1 MSICNISTKQIRH
14 YTFAEFYLNV
24 IPTFVIKCSGDY
36 MYGFV
41 MSHVVLLTSIK
52 PEKIYY
58 LKFLPTNHIIMTDW
72 DLLTPGIGLTSIGIV
87 GVGIALSGIAKT
99 FLDGMH
105 AVSLLTM
112 FFGMIFLASGLF
124 KDGFPTSGR
133 AKSAT
138 FITLG
143 FLVTFGFTAAVTG
156 GTQTPSIYA
165 YIGLMMLIS
174 IPATVLVVASYK
186 RTPYIKALAVIFI
199 GAAVVGGAVFYAFGL
214 VTPKAPSAGEEN
226 NGGTTGDDN
235 QEKQQQQAQPQTKKP
250 TELTKVSILPGSSA
264 QGNPSY
270 DPADLRVP
278 IGVGIQWINNDNVP
292 HTVTSLKDDGKSF
305 DSSIINVN
313 GNYTLDTSTLGD
325 SEYEYFCTLHPY
337 MRGKF
342 VMSTGAPSASP
353 TTGQNNSSTGNTSTL
368 GSEQT
373 IDDTMKNISIG
384 NNSGDTISTAKNNYT
399 NKQPQ
404 VSNAN
409 DTSITNMSTGRTTSS
424 ISTVSIA
431 SGSSLPSNR
440 EFYVPMVVN
449 TTIGSMITWKNED
462 FSPHT
467 VTSGNMTTGKTGVF
481 DSNIMEKGSTFSF
494 LFDKAGEYNYFCS
507 LHPFMTGRIVVR

>member
-1 MSICNISTKQIRH
+1 MYSSVISQVK
-14 YTFAEFYLNV
+14 
-24 IPTFVIKCSGDY
+24 
-36 MYGFV
+36 
-41 MSHVVLLTSIK
+41 LLILTQL
-52 PEKIYY
+52 EKINY
-58 LKFLPTNHIIMTDW
+58 LKFLQINHIVMTDW

-199 GAAVVGGAVFYAFGL
+199 GAAIVGGSVFYAFGL
-214 VTPKAPSAGEEN
+214 VTPKTPSAGEEQKAKTLGN
-226 NGGTTGDDN
+226 DN
-235 QEKQQQQAQPQTKKP
+235 QEKKQSQQQTKKP
-250 TELTKVSILPGSSA
+250 VELTKVTILPGASA

-270 DPADLRVP
+270 DPADLKVP

-305 DSSIINVN
+305 DSSIIAPN
-313 GNYTLDTSTLGD
+313 GNYTLDTSALGN

-337 MRGKF
+337 MKAKF
-342 VMSTGAPSASP
+342 IMSTGAASSAPAP
-353 TTGQNNSSTGNTSTL
+353 TAQNNSSSGNISTV

-373 IDDTMKNISIG
+373 TEATMNNTSIG
-384 NNSGDTISTAKNNYT
+384 NSSRKDISIAKINNYT
-399 NKQPQ
+399 NEQPQ
-404 VSNAN
+404 APNTNETSATNKT
-409 DTSITNMSTGRTTSS
+409 TSIATSS

-440 EFYVPMVVN
+440 EFYVPKIIETSV
-449 TTIGSMITWKNED
+449 GSMITWKNED
-462 FSPHT
+462 FTPHT
-467 VTSGNMTTGKTGVF
+467 VTSGNMNTGKTGIF
-481 DSNIMEKGSTFSF
+481 DSNIMQKGSTFSF
-494 LFDKAGEYNYFCS
+494 LFDKIGDYNYFCTI
-507 LHPFMTGRIVVR
+507 HPFMTGRIVVK